1 MLFSKPSKG
10 SGWGIILRICTKK
23 PLKRAIQPCLFG
35 TPVNSLVLVELF
47 PMGCTKPQSMMLRW
61 FPNIKEK
68 GLGQLS

>member
-1 MLFSKPSKG
+1 MLFPKHSNE
-10 SGWGIILRICTKK
+10 SGWAITLRIFTKK

-35 TPVNSLVLVELF
+35 MPVNSLVLDEPF
-47 PMGCTKPQSMMLRW
+47 PMGYSKPQSMMLRW